1 MAEAL
6 LTDLYQITMANAYWK
21 SGLAERDAVFHLY
34 FRRSPFGGAFAIG
47 AGLSAVVEFLEGFGF
62 DDDDV
67 AYLAELRGNDA
78 GPLFDREFLGVLRA
92 MRFECDLDAVPE
104 GTAVFPGEPL
114 LRIRGPIAQG
124 QLVET
129 ALLNFVNFQT
139 LVATKAARI
148 CLAAGTDPV
157 LEFGLRRA
165 QGPDGGVSASR
176 AAYIGGCAATSNV
189 LAGRRF
195 GIPVRGTHA
204 HSWVMAFESERAA
217 FQAWAEAMPNNCI
230 FLVDTY
236 DTLQGVRLA
245 AETGEYLREKGN
257 ELAGVRL
264 DSGDLADLS
273 IAARSVL
280 DASGFPDASI
290 VASGDLDEH
299 AIEELKRRG
308 AAIGVWGVGTRLA
321 TAHDEPALGGVYKL
335 GALCD
340 PEGSWRYPIKRS
352 DDPEKSTLP
361 GIHQTRRYIERGEF
375 RGDVI
380 FDAELGLTADD
391 EPHEDL
397 LVPVLR
403 AGRSVYEI
411 PALDASRART
421 QDQLAG
427 LPSGVKSLRD
437 PDPYPVEVDP
447 RLEARRHV

>member
-21 SGLAERDAVFHLY
+21 SGMAERDAVFHLY
-34 FRRSPFGGAFAIG
+34 FRRNPFGGAFAIS
-47 AGLSAVVEFLEGFGF
+47 AGLSAVVEFLEGFCF

-78 GPLFDREFLGVLRA
+78 GPLFDRDFLGALRA
-92 MRFECDLDAVPE
+92 MRFECDVDAVPE

-129 ALLNFVNFQT
+129 ALLNLVNFQT

-176 AAYIGGCAATSNV
+176 AAYVGGCAATSNV

-204 HSWVMAFESERAA
+204 HSWVMAFNSERAA
-217 FQAWAEAMPNNCI
+217 FQAS
-230 FLVDTY
+230 Y

-245 AETGEYLREKGN
+245 AEMGKRLREKGN

-273 IAARSVL
+273 IAARSLL
-280 DASGFPDASI
+280 DESGFPDASI
-290 VASGDLDEH
+290 VASNDLDEH

-308 AAIGVWGVGTRLA
+308 AAIGIWGVGTRLA

-335 GALCD
+335 GAIRD
-340 PEGSWRYPIKRS
+340 PEGGWSYPTKRS
-352 DDPEKSTLP
+352 ADPEKSTLP
-361 GIHQTRRYIERGEF
+361 GIHQTRRYIERGAF

-380 FDAELGLTADD
+380 FDAELGLAASD

-397 LVPVLR
+397 LVPVMR

-411 PALDASRART
+411 PALNASRART
-421 QDQLAG
+421 QDQLAR
-427 LPSGVKSLRD
+427 LPSGVKHLKD
-437 PDPYPVEVDP
+437 PAPYPVEVDP
-447 RLEARRHV
+447 RLEARRHL